1 MWEQERGDVS
11 WPLKRETV
19 TSTILS
25 TSGNTNWAFP
35 GDSVVRNPPA
45 NARDANSIPGS
56 ERRLGEGNDKLLQY
70 SHLENP
76 MDRRTWGYS
85 PRGHERVGYNLATK
99 HHHHHH

>member
-35 GDSVVRNPPA
+35 GDSVVMNPPA
-45 NARDANSIPGS
+45 SSGEAGLIP
-56 ERRLGEGNDKLLQY
+56 
-70 SHLENP
+70 
-76 MDRRTWGYS
+76 
-85 PRGHERVGYNLATK
+85 
-99 HHHHHH
+99 

>member
-45 NARDANSIPGS
+45 NARDMDLISD
-56 ERRLGEGNDKLLQY
+56 LGRFHMPKSNEACAPQLLSLSSTAWEPQ
-70 SHLENP
+70 LL
-76 MDRRTWGYS
+76 S
-85 PRGHERVGYNLATK
+85 PRGAATEA
-99 HHHHHH
+99 